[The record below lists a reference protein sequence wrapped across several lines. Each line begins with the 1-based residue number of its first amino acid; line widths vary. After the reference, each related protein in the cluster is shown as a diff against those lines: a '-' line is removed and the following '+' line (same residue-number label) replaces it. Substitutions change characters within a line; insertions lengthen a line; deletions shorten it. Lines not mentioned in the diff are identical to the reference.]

1 MSFSHILQPEIEM
14 NEEQINL
21 PSVSNV
27 INKIRTYTEFTNS
40 QVLCVELLEISTLKG
55 KLTPSFSKWKELAD
69 NSPTGCF
76 LLRISYSLS

>member
-40 QVLCVELLEISTLKG
+40 RVLCVELLEISTLKG
-55 KLTPSFSKWKELAD
+55 KLTLVSANGRS
-69 NSPTGCF
+69 
-76 LLRISYSLS
+76 